1 MYITIGQHTFNIINN
16 LSAVRNNN
24 TKNKIAAITSKY
36 ILLFFMLFLT
46 NTVSNLQFDPMS
58 FIENLKHM
66 GVGMLVIFVVIG
78 IIILA
83 TKLVNYLFSE

>member
-1 MYITIGQHTFNIINN
+1 MT
-16 LSAVRNNN
+16 
-24 TKNKIAAITSKY
+24 
-36 ILLFFMLFLT
+36 FLT
-46 NTVSNLQFDPMS
+46 NTVANLDFNPMA
-58 FIENLKHM
+58 FIDNLKHR

>member
-1 MYITIGQHTFNIINN
+1 MN
-16 LSAVRNNN
+16 
-24 TKNKIAAITSKY
+24 
-36 ILLFFMLFLT
+36 FLT
-46 NTVSNLQFDPMS
+46 NTAVNLQFDPMA
-58 FIENLKHM
+58 FVDNLQYM